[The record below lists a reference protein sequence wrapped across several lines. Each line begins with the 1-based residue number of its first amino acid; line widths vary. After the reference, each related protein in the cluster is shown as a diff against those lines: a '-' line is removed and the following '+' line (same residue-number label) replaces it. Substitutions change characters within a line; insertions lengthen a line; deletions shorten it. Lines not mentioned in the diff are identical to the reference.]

1 MADTS
6 RRGFL
11 KTASLGAAA
20 MGMLGFL
27 PTIASADNST
37 CAPPASMASGLTT
50 APVPANGMPAVSM
63 GGMPAPTAPVVVY
76 IDNPASGQ
84 GVIFVGEQRFEL
96 NNPALIQALTAAIA

>member
-11 KTASLGAAA
+11 KTASIGAAG
-20 MGMLGFL
+20 MGMLSFL
-27 PTIASADNST
+27 PTIANADRST
-37 CAPPASMASGLTT
+37 CAPQSSTTPRLST
-50 APVPANGMPAVSM
+50 APAAGMAV
-63 GGMPAPTAPVVVY
+63 GLPAPTTSMVVY

-84 GVIFVGEQRFEL
+84 GVIFVGEQRFDL

>member
-11 KTASLGAAA
+11 KTASIGAAA
-20 MGMLGFL
+20 MGMLSFL

-37 CAPPASMASGLTT
+37 CAPQGSTT
-50 APVPANGMPAVSM
+50 AGLSTAPA
-63 GGMPAPTAPVVVY
+63 GMPAPSTPMVVY

-84 GVIFVGEQRFEL
+84 GVIFLGEQRFEL